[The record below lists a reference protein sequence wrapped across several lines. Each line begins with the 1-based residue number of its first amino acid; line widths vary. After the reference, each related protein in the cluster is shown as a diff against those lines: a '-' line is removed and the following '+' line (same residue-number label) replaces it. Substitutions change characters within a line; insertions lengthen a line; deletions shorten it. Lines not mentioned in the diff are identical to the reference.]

1 MQGHLLTILI
11 LLPVIGA
18 ATTIAYSFTP
28 GARESH
34 HRSIALGF
42 TTVTF
47 IASLLLIQGAGGGL
61 AVFRFAENFPW
72 IAAIGARYHLGVG
85 GTSLWLVLLTTLLVP
100 IAVLSRSASIQ
111 NRHLTYYRLMLLL
124 QSAIIAG

>member
-61 AVFRFAENFPW
+61 AVSRFAENYPGM
-72 IAAIGARYHLGVG
+72 AAIGARYHLGGG
-85 GTSLWLVLLTTLLVP
+85 GTGLWMALPTTLLMP
-100 IAVLSRSASIQ
+100 
-111 NRHLTYYRLMLLL
+111 T
-124 QSAIIAG
+124 